1 MYNLYKQGKGNLA
14 ARPGTSRHGF
24 GQAMDINTV
33 NAEQLIKA
41 GVFAK
46 WGFTRPLLSKGETW
60 HIENKFV
67 PKGKAPSAA
76 IEENKTQNTSS
87 GANPTVS
94 PNTPSVSNDALTGV
108 MNNGGG
114 AATPGV
120 SAAQT
125 QDSMNSTSVNGILN
139 QQLQV
144 QIQIRDTLSQLM
156 KQASSAVTDK
166 QKKELEDLKKPSDS
180 STIGESI
187 GKSIA
192 DYIGTKFGVN
202 PNETPTPLARNKPVP
217 PISASK

>member
-1 MYNLYKQGKGNLA
+1 
-14 ARPGTSRHGF
+14 
-24 GQAMDINTV
+24 
-33 NAEQLIKA
+33 
-41 GVFAK
+41 
-46 WGFTRPLLSKGETW
+46 
-60 HIENKFV
+60 
-67 PKGKAPSAA
+67 
-76 IEENKTQNTSS
+76 
-87 GANPTVS
+87 
-94 PNTPSVSNDALTGV
+94 

-120 SAAQT
+120 SSAQT